1 MYFSYKDLHMIY
13 LAKIWNWCRRLAESK
28 TTSFI

>member
-13 LAKIWNWCRRLAESK
+13 LAKIWNWCRRLAE
-28 TTSFI
+28 